1 MANYWLRKRGSCGI
15 QNALGGDE
23 LTSPVLK
30 KIPTCTVY
38 MYVQGIPFK
47 GTKVHNISS
56 EIERSALKLGPS
68 SWEINKI
75 IQKHYPNLGS
85 WVAYTIPIPISWWT
99 WWDANLL
106 MHLLMLTWRGGG
118 ELNSKHFLWESNAWS
133 EENAFSTP
141 PIKTRGQMCFIE
153 SSNIL

>member
-56 EIERSALKLGPS
+56 EIERGALKLGPS

-85 WVAYTIPIPISWWT
+85 WVAYTIPIPI
-99 WWDANLL
+99 L
-106 MHLLMLTWRGGG
+106 HP
-118 ELNSKHFLWESNAWS
+118 SN
-133 EENAFSTP
+133 
-141 PIKTRGQMCFIE
+141 
-153 SSNIL
+153 